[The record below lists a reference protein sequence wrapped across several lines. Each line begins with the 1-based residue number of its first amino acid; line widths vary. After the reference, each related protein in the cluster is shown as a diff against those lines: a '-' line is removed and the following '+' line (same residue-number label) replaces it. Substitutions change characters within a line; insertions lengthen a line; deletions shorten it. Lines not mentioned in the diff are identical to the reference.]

1 MIISKKMLPRRT
13 VLRGLGTALALPML
27 DAMVPALSGISGRA
41 AEPVRRLGWVY
52 CPNGMAMDA
61 WMPAANE
68 SLDLSTTLSPL
79 APYRDQTVVV
89 SGLAQGQAEALG
101 DGNGEHTRA
110 TATWLNGVHPRETE
124 GADVRAGKTADQ
136 IAADQLGRTTPL
148 GSLELAIDQDFLVGS
163 CDNGY
168 SCIYMNTIAWRDET
182 TPLPMQ
188 NNPRVVF
195 ERLFGDGGSTAD
207 RQSEFKKDRSILDAI
222 SSDLARLQR
231 EIGAGDQ
238 ARVNQYLDAVR
249 AIERRIQLSEQKD
262 TELPE
267 LERPVGIPESY
278 REHVELMFDLTA
290 LAYQVDM
297 TRVFTFML
305 GRELNGRAYP
315 EIGIPDSHHGLSHH
329 RYDPEKLAQLAKINT
344 YHVSL
349 FTHFLD
355 ELANT
360 PDGDGSLL
368 DHSLLMYGASLSD
381 SNKHSH
387 FDLPLL
393 LVGGGAGQLKGGR
406 HLQYPRDTPMTN
418 LLVSQL
424 DKAGVRLDDGLGDST
439 GRLVELAPLASV

>member
-1 MIISKKMLPRRT
+1 MIISKKTLGRRT
-13 VLRGLGTALALPML
+13 VLRGVGAALALPML

-52 CPNGMAMDA
+52 APNGMAMNA
-61 WMPAANE
+61 WTPAAGGPLE
-68 SLDLSTTLSPL
+68 LSPILSPL
-79 APYRDQTVVV
+79 ASHREHTVVL

-136 IAADQLGRTTPL
+136 FAADQLGRTTPL
-148 GSLELAIDQDFLVGS
+148 GSLELAIEQDFLVGS

-168 SCIYMNTIAWRDET
+168 SCVYMNTIAWRDPT
-182 TPLPMQ
+182 TPLPME

-195 ERLFGDGGSTAD
+195 ERLFGEGGSTA
-207 RQSEFKKDRSILDAI
+207 RRHSESRKDRSILDAI
-222 SSDLARLQR
+222 TSDLARLQR
-231 EIGAGDQ
+231 DVGSHDQ
-238 ARVNQYLDAVR
+238 ARIAQYLDAVR
-249 AIERRIQLSEQKD
+249 AVERRIQLSEQHE

-267 LERPVGIPESY
+267 LERPVGMPESY
-278 REHVELMFDLTA
+278 QEHVELMFDLLS

-315 EIGIPDSHHGLSHH
+315 ELGIPDSHHGLSHH
-329 RYDPEKLAQLAKINT
+329 RDDPTKLAQMAKINT

-349 FTHFLD
+349 FADFLD
-355 ELANT
+355 ELAST

-368 DHSLLMYGASLSD
+368 DHSLLLYGAALSD

-387 FDLPLL
+387 FDLPLV
-393 LVGGGAGQLKGGR
+393 LVGGAAGQLKGGR

-418 LLVSQL
+418 LLMSQL

-439 GRLVELAPLASV
+439 GRLVELAPLAEL

>member
-1 MIISKKMLPRRT
+1 MILSKKTLARRT
-13 VLRGLGTALALPML
+13 VLRGVGAALALPML

-52 CPNGMAMDA
+52 APNGMAMDA
-61 WMPAANE
+61 WRPAATE
-68 SLDLSTTLSPL
+68 SLELSPILGPL
-79 APYRDQTVVV
+79 APYREQTVVV

-124 GADVRAGKTADQ
+124 GADVRAGRTADQ
-136 IAADQLGRTTPL
+136 IAAEQLGRTTPL
-148 GSLELAIDQDFLVGS
+148 SSLELAIDQDYLVGS

-168 SCIYMNTIAWRDET
+168 SCVYMNTIAWRDPT

-195 ERLFGDGGSTAD
+195 ERLFGEGGSTAH
-207 RQSEFKKDRSILDAI
+207 RQSEFGKDRSILDAI
-222 SSDLARLQR
+222 TSDLARLQR
-231 EIGAGDQ
+231 DVGSSDR
-238 ARVNQYLDAVR
+238 ARVTQYLDAVR
-249 AIERRIQLSEQKD
+249 AVERRIQLSEQND

-278 REHVELMFDLTA
+278 QGHVELMFDLMA
-290 LAYQVDM
+290 LAYQVDL

-329 RYDPEKLAQLAKINT
+329 RDDPQTLAQLARINS

-349 FTHFLD
+349 FKDFLD

-368 DHSLLMYGASLSD
+368 DHSLLMYGAALSD
-381 SNKHSH
+381 SNKHLH

-393 LVGGGAGQLKGGR
+393 LVGGSAGQLKGRR

-424 DKAGVRLDDGLGDST
+424 DKAGVRLGDGLGDST
-439 GRLVELAPLASV
+439 GRLVELAPLANV

>member
-61 WMPAANE
+61 WMPAAKE

-195 ERLFGDGGSTAD
+195 ERLFGDGGSAAD

>member
-1 MIISKKMLPRRT
+1 MIISKKALPRRT
-13 VLRGLGTALALPML
+13 VLRGLGTAMALPML

-61 WMPAANE
+61 WMPVAKE
-68 SLDLSTTLSPL
+68 SLELSTTLSPL

-148 GSLELAIDQDFLVGS
+148 SSLELAIDQDFLVGS

-222 SSDLARLQR
+222 TGDLARLQR
-231 EIGAGDQ
+231 EVGTGDQ
-238 ARVNQYLDAVR
+238 ARVTQYLEAVR

-278 REHVELMFDLTA
+278 QEHVKLMFDLTS

-329 RYDPEKLAQLAKINT
+329 RYDLEKLAQLAKINT

-355 ELANT
+355 ELANM

-439 GRLVELAPLASV
+439 GRLVELAPLANI

>member
-1 MIISKKMLPRRT
+1 MIISKKTLARRT
-13 VLRGLGTALALPML
+13 VLRGVGATLALPML

-52 CPNGMAMDA
+52 SPNGMAMDA
-61 WMPAANE
+61 WTPAATE
-68 SLDLSTTLSPL
+68 SLALSTTLSPL
-79 APYRDQTVVV
+79 ASYREQTVVV

-148 GSLELAIDQDFLVGS
+148 NSLELAIDQDFLVGS

-168 SCIYMNTIAWRDET
+168 SCIYMNTIAWRDAT

-188 NNPRVVF
+188 NNPRVIF
-195 ERLFGDGGSTAD
+195 ERLFGEGGSTAN
-207 RQSEFKKDRSILDAI
+207 RQSEFQKDRSILDAI
-222 SSDLARLQR
+222 TSDLARLQR
-231 EIGAGDQ
+231 DVGSSDR
-238 ARVNQYLDAVR
+238 ARVTQYLDAVR
-249 AIERRIQLSEQKD
+249 AIERRIQLSEQND

-278 REHVELMFDLTA
+278 QEHVELMFDLMA

-329 RYDPEKLAQLAKINT
+329 RYDTTKLAQLAKINT

-349 FTHFLD
+349 FAHFLD

-424 DKAGVRLDDGLGDST
+424 EKAGVRLDEGLGDST
-439 GRLVELAPLASV
+439 GRLVELAALADI

>member
-1 MIISKKMLPRRT
+1 MIISKKTLGRRT
-13 VLRGLGTALALPML
+13 VLRGVGAALALPML

-52 CPNGMAMDA
+52 APNGMAMYA
-61 WMPAANE
+61 WTPAAGGTLE
-68 SLDLSTTLSPL
+68 LSPILSPL
-79 APYRDQTVVV
+79 ASHREHTVVL

-136 IAADQLGRTTPL
+136 FAADQLGRTTPL
-148 GSLELAIDQDFLVGS
+148 GSLELAIEQDFLVGS

-168 SCIYMNTIAWRDET
+168 SCVYMNTIAWRDAT
-182 TPLPMQ
+182 TPLPME

-195 ERLFGDGGSTAD
+195 ERLFGEGGSTAR
-207 RQSEFKKDRSILDAI
+207 RQSESRKDRSILDAI
-222 SSDLARLQR
+222 TSDLARLQR
-231 EIGAGDQ
+231 DVGSHDQ
-238 ARVNQYLDAVR
+238 ARIAQYLDAVR
-249 AIERRIQLSEQKD
+249 AVERRIQLSEQHE

-267 LERPVGIPESY
+267 LERPVGMPESY
-278 REHVELMFDLTA
+278 QEHVKLMFDLLS

-315 EIGIPDSHHGLSHH
+315 ELGIPDSHHGLSHH
-329 RYDPEKLAQLAKINT
+329 RDDPAKLAQMAKINT

-349 FTHFLD
+349 FADFLD
-355 ELANT
+355 ELAST

-368 DHSLLMYGASLSD
+368 DHSLLLYGAALSD

-387 FDLPLL
+387 FDLPLV
-393 LVGGGAGQLKGGR
+393 LVGGAAGQLKGGR

-418 LLVSQL
+418 LLMSQL

-439 GRLVELAPLASV
+439 GRLVELAPLADL

>member
-1 MIISKKMLPRRT
+1 MIVSKKTLPRRT
-13 VLRGLGTALALPML
+13 VLRGLGTAMALPML

-61 WMPAANE
+61 WMPAAKE
-68 SLDLSTTLSPL
+68 SLELSTTLSPL

-110 TATWLNGVHPRETE
+110 TATWLNGIHPRETE

-148 GSLELAIDQDFLVGS
+148 SSLELAIDQDFLVGS

-195 ERLFGDGGSTAD
+195 ERLFGDGGSAAD
-207 RQSEFKKDRSILDAI
+207 RQSEFRKDRSILDAI
-222 SSDLARLQR
+222 TGDLARLQR
-231 EIGAGDQ
+231 EVGAGDQ
-238 ARVNQYLDAVR
+238 ARVTQYLDAVR

-262 TELPE
+262 TELPD

-329 RYDPEKLAQLAKINT
+329 RYDPAKLAQLAKINT

-381 SNKHSH
+381 SNKHLH

-424 DKAGVRLDDGLGDST
+424 DKAGVRLDNGLGDST
-439 GRLVELAPLASV
+439 GRLVEMAPLASV

>member
-1 MIISKKMLPRRT
+1 
-13 VLRGLGTALALPML
+13 
-27 DAMVPALSGISGRA
+27 
-41 AEPVRRLGWVY
+41 
-52 CPNGMAMDA
+52 
-61 WMPAANE
+61 
-68 SLDLSTTLSPL
+68 
-79 APYRDQTVVV
+79 
-89 SGLAQGQAEALG
+89 
-101 DGNGEHTRA
+101 
-110 TATWLNGVHPRETE
+110 
-124 GADVRAGKTADQ
+124 
-136 IAADQLGRTTPL
+136 
-148 GSLELAIDQDFLVGS
+148 
-163 CDNGY
+163 
-168 SCIYMNTIAWRDET
+168 MNTIAWRDET

-195 ERLFGDGGSTAD
+195 ERLFGDGGSTAQ
-207 RQSEFKKDRSILDAI
+207 RQSEFRKDRSILDAI

-231 EIGAGDQ
+231 EVGSGDQ
-238 ARVNQYLDAVR
+238 ARVAQYLDAVR
-249 AIERRIQLSEQKD
+249 AIERRIQLSEEKD

-329 RYDPEKLAQLAKINT
+329 RYDPQKLAQLAKINT

-349 FTHFLD
+349 FTRFLD

-439 GRLVELAPLASV
+439 GRLVELAPLANV

>member
-61 WMPAANE
+61 WMPVAKE

>member
-1 MIISKKMLPRRT
+1 MIISKKTLPRRT
-13 VLRGLGTALALPML
+13 ILRGLGTALALPML

-41 AEPVRRLGWVY
+41 AEPVRRLGWGY

-61 WMPAANE
+61 WMPATKE
-68 SLDLSTTLSPL
+68 SLELSPTLSPL

-207 RQSEFKKDRSILDAI
+207 RQSEFRKDRSILDAI

-231 EIGAGDQ
+231 EVGAGDQ
-238 ARVNQYLDAVR
+238 SRVDQYLDAVR

-267 LERPVGIPESY
+267 LERPIGIPESY

>member
-1 MIISKKMLPRRT
+1 MIISKKTLGRRT
-13 VLRGLGTALALPML
+13 VLRGVGAALALPML

-52 CPNGMAMDA
+52 APNGMAMYA
-61 WMPAANE
+61 WTPAAGRTLE
-68 SLDLSTTLSPL
+68 LSPILSPL
-79 APYRDQTVVV
+79 ASHREHTVVL

-136 IAADQLGRTTPL
+136 FAADQLGRTTPL
-148 GSLELAIDQDFLVGS
+148 QSLELAIEQDFLVGS

-168 SCIYMNTIAWRDET
+168 SCVYMNTIAWRDPT
-182 TPLPMQ
+182 TPLPME

-195 ERLFGDGGSTAD
+195 ERLFGEGGSTA
-207 RQSEFKKDRSILDAI
+207 RRHSESRKDRSILDAI
-222 SSDLARLQR
+222 TSDLARLQR
-231 EIGAGDQ
+231 DVGSHDQ
-238 ARVNQYLDAVR
+238 ARIAQYLDAVR
-249 AIERRIQLSEQKD
+249 AVERRIQLSEQHE

-267 LERPVGIPESY
+267 LERPVGIPASY
-278 REHVELMFDLTA
+278 QEHVALMFDLLS

-315 EIGIPDSHHGLSHH
+315 GLGIPDSHHGLSHH
-329 RYDPEKLAQLAKINT
+329 RDDPTKLAQMAKINT

-349 FTHFLD
+349 FADFLD
-355 ELANT
+355 ELAST

-368 DHSLLMYGASLSD
+368 DHSLLLYGAALSD

-387 FDLPLL
+387 FDLPLVM
-393 LVGGGAGQLKGGR
+393 VGGAAGQLKGGR

-418 LLVSQL
+418 LLASQL
-424 DKAGVRLDDGLGDST
+424 DKAGVRLDAGLGDST
-439 GRLVELAPLASV
+439 GRLVELAPLAEL

>member
-61 WMPAANE
+61 WMPAAKE

-195 ERLFGDGGSTAD
+195 ERLFGDGGSTAV

-222 SSDLARLQR
+222 SRDLARLQR

-238 ARVNQYLDAVR
+238 ARVAQYLDAVR

>member
-1 MIISKKMLPRRT
+1 MIISKKALPRRT
-13 VLRGLGTALALPML
+13 VLRGLGTAMALPML

-61 WMPAANE
+61 WMPVAKE
-68 SLDLSTTLSPL
+68 SLELSTTLSPL

-148 GSLELAIDQDFLVGS
+148 SSLELAIDQDFLVGS

-222 SSDLARLQR
+222 TGDLARLQR
-231 EIGAGDQ
+231 EVGAGDQ
-238 ARVNQYLDAVR
+238 ARVTQYLEAVR

-278 REHVELMFDLTA
+278 QEHVKLMFDLTS

-329 RYDPEKLAQLAKINT
+329 RYDLEKLAQLAKINT

-355 ELANT
+355 ELANM

-439 GRLVELAPLASV
+439 DRLVELAPLANI

>member
-61 WMPAANE
+61 WMPAAKE

-424 DKAGVRLDDGLGDST
+424 DKAGVRLDGGLGDST
-439 GRLVELAPLASV
+439 GRLVELAPLANV

>member
-61 WMPAANE
+61 WMPAAKE

-439 GRLVELAPLASV
+439 GRLVELAPLANV

>member
-61 WMPAANE
+61 WMPAAKE

-195 ERLFGDGGSTAD
+195 ERLFGDGGSTAQ
-207 RQSEFKKDRSILDAI
+207 RQSEFRKDRSILDAI

-231 EIGAGDQ
+231 EVGVSDQ
-238 ARVNQYLDAVR
+238 ARVAQYLDAVR

-267 LERPVGIPESY
+267 LERPVGIAESY
-278 REHVELMFDLTA
+278 REHVELMCDLTA
-290 LAYQVDM
+290 LAY
-297 TRVFTFML
+297 
-305 GRELNGRAYP
+305 
-315 EIGIPDSHHGLSHH
+315 H
-329 RYDPEKLAQLAKINT
+329 KI
-344 YHVSL
+344 
-349 FTHFLD
+349 
-355 ELANT
+355 
-360 PDGDGSLL
+360 
-368 DHSLLMYGASLSD
+368 
-381 SNKHSH
+381 K
-387 FDLPLL
+387 DL
-393 LVGGGAGQLKGGR
+393 
-406 HLQYPRDTPMTN
+406 
-418 LLVSQL
+418 
-424 DKAGVRLDDGLGDST
+424 
-439 GRLVELAPLASV
+439 

>member
-1 MIISKKMLPRRT
+1 MIITKKTLARRT
-13 VLRGLGTALALPML
+13 MLRGVGAALALPML

-52 CPNGMAMDA
+52 SPNGMAMDA
-61 WMPAANE
+61 WTPAATE
-68 SLDLSTTLSPL
+68 SLELSTVLSPL
-79 APYRDQTVVV
+79 ASYREQTVVV

-124 GADVRAGKTADQ
+124 GADVRAGKTVDQ

-148 GSLELAIDQDFLVGS
+148 SSLELAIDQDFLVGS

-168 SCIYMNTIAWRDET
+168 SCIYMNTISWRDET

-195 ERLFGDGGSTAD
+195 ERLFGEAGSTAN
-207 RQSEFKKDRSILDAI
+207 RQSEFRKDRSILDAI
-222 SSDLARLQR
+222 TSDLARLQR
-231 EIGAGDQ
+231 EVGLSDR
-238 ARVNQYLDAVR
+238 ARVTQYLDAVR
-249 AIERRIQLSEQKD
+249 AIERRIQLSEQND

-278 REHVELMFDLTA
+278 REHVELMFDLMA

-315 EIGIPDSHHGLSHH
+315 EIGIPESHHGLSHH
-329 RYDPEKLAQLAKINT
+329 RDDPTKLAQLAKINA

-349 FTHFLD
+349 FRHFLD
-355 ELANT
+355 QLENT

-368 DHSLLMYGASLSD
+368 DHSLLLYGAALSD
-381 SNKHSH
+381 SNKHLH

-393 LVGGGAGQLKGGR
+393 LVGGGAGQLQGGR

>member
-61 WMPAANE
+61 WMPAAKE

-278 REHVELMFDLTA
+278 RQHVELMFDLTA

-439 GRLVELAPLASV
+439 GRLVELAPLANI

>member
-61 WMPAANE
+61 WMPAAKE

-238 ARVNQYLDAVR
+238 ARVAQYLDAVR

-278 REHVELMFDLTA
+278 RAHVELMFDLTA

>member
-1 MIISKKMLPRRT
+1 MIISKNTLPRRT
-13 VLRGLGTALALPML
+13 VLRGVGAALALPML

-52 CPNGMAMDA
+52 SPNGMAMDA
-61 WMPAANE
+61 WMPAATE
-68 SLDLSTTLSPL
+68 SLELSTILSPL
-79 APYRDQTVVV
+79 VPYRDQTVVV

-148 GSLELAIDQDFLVGS
+148 SSLELAIDQDFLVGS

-195 ERLFGDGGSTAD
+195 ERLFGEAGSTAN
-207 RQSEFKKDRSILDAI
+207 RQSEFAKDRSILDAI
-222 SSDLARLQR
+222 TSDLARLQR
-231 EIGAGDQ
+231 DVGLSDR
-238 ARVNQYLDAVR
+238 ARISQYLDAVR
-249 AIERRIQLSEQKD
+249 AIERRIQLSEQND

-278 REHVELMFDLTA
+278 QEHVELMFELMA

-329 RYDPEKLAQLAKINT
+329 RYDTTKLSQLAKINT
-344 YHVSL
+344 FHVSL
-349 FTHFLD
+349 FRHFLD

-368 DHSLLMYGASLSD
+368 DHSLLMYGAALSD
-381 SNKHSH
+381 SNKHLH

-439 GRLVELAPLASV
+439 GRLVELAPLANV

>member
-1 MIISKKMLPRRT
+1 MIISKKILPRRT

-61 WMPAANE
+61 WMPAAKE

>member
-1 MIISKKMLPRRT
+1 MIISRKALGRRT
-13 VLRGLGTALALPML
+13 VLRGVGAALALPML

-52 CPNGMAMDA
+52 APNGMAMNA
-61 WMPAANE
+61 WTPAAGGALE
-68 SLDLSTTLSPL
+68 LSPILSPL
-79 APYRDQTVVV
+79 TSHREHTVVL

-136 IAADQLGRTTPL
+136 FAADQLGRATPL
-148 GSLELAIDQDFLVGS
+148 GSLELAIEQDFLVGS

-168 SCIYMNTIAWRDET
+168 SCVYMNTIAWRDPT
-182 TPLPMQ
+182 TPLPME

-195 ERLFGDGGSTAD
+195 ERLFGEGGSTA
-207 RQSEFKKDRSILDAI
+207 RRHAESRKDRSILDAI
-222 SSDLARLQR
+222 TGDLARLQR
-231 EIGAGDQ
+231 DVGSHDQ
-238 ARVNQYLDAVR
+238 ARIAQYLDAVR
-249 AIERRIQLSEQKD
+249 AVERRIQLSGQHE
-262 TELPE
+262 TELPK
-267 LERPVGIPESY
+267 LERPVGMPESY
-278 REHVELMFDLTA
+278 QEHVELMFDLLS

-315 EIGIPDSHHGLSHH
+315 ELGIPDSHHGLSHH
-329 RYDPEKLAQLAKINT
+329 RDDPAKLAQMAKINT

-349 FTHFLD
+349 FADFLD
-355 ELANT
+355 ELAST

-368 DHSLLMYGASLSD
+368 DHSLLLYGAALSD

-387 FDLPLL
+387 FDLPLVL
-393 LVGGGAGQLKGGR
+393 AGGAAGQLKGGR

-418 LLVSQL
+418 LLTSQL
-424 DKAGVRLDDGLGDST
+424 NKAGVRLDDGLGDST
-439 GRLVELAPLASV
+439 GRLVELAPLAEL

>member
-1 MIISKKMLPRRT
+1 MIISKKTLARRT
-13 VLRGLGTALALPML
+13 VLRGVGATLALPML
-27 DAMVPALSGISGRA
+27 EAMVPALSGISGRA

-52 CPNGMAMDA
+52 SPNGMAMDA
-61 WMPAANE
+61 WTPATTG
-68 SLDLSTTLSPL
+68 SLELSTTLSPL
-79 APYRDQTVVV
+79 APYRGQTVVV

-148 GSLELAIDQDFLVGS
+148 SSLELAIDQDFLVGS

-168 SCIYMNTIAWRDET
+168 SCIYMNTIAWRDAT

-188 NNPRVVF
+188 NNPRVIF
-195 ERLFGDGGSTAD
+195 ERLFGEGGSPAN
-207 RQSEFKKDRSILDAI
+207 RRLEFQKDRSILDAI
-222 SSDLARLQR
+222 TSDLARLQR
-231 EIGAGDQ
+231 EVGSSDR
-238 ARVNQYLDAVR
+238 ARVTQYLDAVR
-249 AIERRIQLSEQKD
+249 AIERRIQLSEQND

-278 REHVELMFDLTA
+278 QEHVELMFDLMA
-290 LAYQVDM
+290 LAYQVDL

-329 RYDPEKLAQLAKINT
+329 RYDTTRLSQLAKINT

-349 FTHFLD
+349 FRHFLD
-355 ELANT
+355 ELENT

-381 SNKHSH
+381 SNKHLH

-393 LVGGGAGQLKGGR
+393 LVGGGAGQLEGGR

-439 GRLVELAPLASV
+439 GRLVELSALADI

>member
-61 WMPAANE
+61 WMPAAKE

-148 GSLELAIDQDFLVGS
+148 GSLALAIDQDFLVGS

>member
-1 MIISKKMLPRRT
+1 MIISKKALPRRT
-13 VLRGLGTALALPML
+13 VLRGLGTAMALPML

-61 WMPAANE
+61 WMPVAKE
-68 SLDLSTTLSPL
+68 SLELSTTLSPL

-148 GSLELAIDQDFLVGS
+148 SSLELAIDQDFLVGS

-222 SSDLARLQR
+222 TGDLARLQR
-231 EIGAGDQ
+231 EVGAGDQ
-238 ARVNQYLDAVR
+238 ARVTQYLEAVR

-278 REHVELMFDLTA
+278 QEHVKLMFDLTS

-329 RYDPEKLAQLAKINT
+329 RYDLEKLAQLAKINT

-439 GRLVELAPLASV
+439 GRLVELAPLANI

>member
-1 MIISKKMLPRRT
+1 MIISKKTLPRRT
-13 VLRGLGTALALPML
+13 VLRGLGTAMALPML

-61 WMPAANE
+61 WMPSAKE
-68 SLDLSTTLSPL
+68 SLELSTTLSPL
-79 APYRDQTVVV
+79 APYRDQTAVV

-110 TATWLNGVHPRETE
+110 TATWLNGIHPRETE

-148 GSLELAIDQDFLVGS
+148 SSLELAIDQDFLVGS

-207 RQSEFKKDRSILDAI
+207 RQSEFRKDRSILDAI
-222 SSDLARLQR
+222 TSDLARLQR
-231 EIGAGDQ
+231 EVGVGDQ
-238 ARVNQYLDAVR
+238 ARVTQYLDAVR

-278 REHVELMFDLTA
+278 QEHVELMFDLTA

-329 RYDPEKLAQLAKINT
+329 RYDLEKLAQLAKINT

-439 GRLVELAPLASV
+439 GRLVELAPLANI

>member
-1 MIISKKMLPRRT
+1 MIISKKTLVRRT
-13 VLRGLGTALALPML
+13 VLRGVGATLALPML

-52 CPNGMAMDA
+52 SPNGMAMDA
-61 WMPAANE
+61 WTPAATE
-68 SLDLSTTLSPL
+68 SLALSTTLSPL
-79 APYRDQTVVV
+79 TSYREQTVVV

-148 GSLELAIDQDFLVGS
+148 SSLELAIDQDFLVGS

-168 SCIYMNTIAWRDET
+168 SCIYMNTIAWRDAT

-188 NNPRVVF
+188 NNPRVIF
-195 ERLFGDGGSTAD
+195 ERLFGEGGSTAN
-207 RQSEFKKDRSILDAI
+207 RQTEFQKDRSILDAI
-222 SSDLARLQR
+222 TSDLARLQR
-231 EIGAGDQ
+231 DVGSSDR
-238 ARVNQYLDAVR
+238 ARVTQYLDAVR
-249 AIERRIQLSEQKD
+249 AIERRIQISEQND

-278 REHVELMFDLTA
+278 QEHVELMFDLMA

-329 RYDPEKLAQLAKINT
+329 RYDTTKLAQLAKINT

-355 ELANT
+355 ALADT

-424 DKAGVRLDDGLGDST
+424 EKAGVRLDEGLGDST
-439 GRLVELAPLASV
+439 GRLVELAALADI

>member
-1 MIISKKMLPRRT
+1 MIISKNTLARRT
-13 VLRGLGTALALPML
+13 VLRGVGAALALPML

-52 CPNGMAMDA
+52 SPNGMAMDA
-61 WMPAANE
+61 WMPAATE
-68 SLDLSTTLSPL
+68 SLELSTILSPL
-79 APYRDQTVVV
+79 ASYREQTVVV

-148 GSLELAIDQDFLVGS
+148 SSLELAIDQDFLVGS

-168 SCIYMNTIAWRDET
+168 SCIYMNTIAWRDAT

-207 RQSEFKKDRSILDAI
+207 RQSEFRKDRSILDAVT
-222 SSDLARLQR
+222 SDLARLQR
-231 EIGAGDQ
+231 DVGASDR
-238 ARVNQYLDAVR
+238 ARVTQYLDAVR
-249 AIERRIQLSEQKD
+249 AIEHRIQLSEQND
-262 TELPE
+262 TVLPE

-278 REHVELMFDLTA
+278 QEHVELMFELMA

-329 RYDPEKLAQLAKINT
+329 RYDTTKLSQLAKINT
-344 YHVSL
+344 FHVSL
-349 FTHFLD
+349 FRHFLD

-368 DHSLLMYGASLSD
+368 DHSLLMYGAALSD
-381 SNKHSH
+381 SNKHLH

-439 GRLVELAPLASV
+439 GRLVELAPLANV

>member
-61 WMPAANE
+61 WMPAAKE

-148 GSLELAIDQDFLVGS
+148 GLLELAIDQDFLVGS

>member
-1 MIISKKMLPRRT
+1 MSLSKKTLDRRT
-13 VLRGLGTALALPML
+13 MLRGVGAALALPML

-52 CPNGMAMDA
+52 APNGMAMDA
-61 WMPAANE
+61 WRPAATE
-68 SLDLSTTLSPL
+68 SLALSPILGPL
-79 APYRDQTVVV
+79 APYREQTVVV

-124 GADVRAGKTADQ
+124 GPDVRAGMTADQ
-136 IAADQLGRTTPL
+136 IAAEQLGRTTPL
-148 GSLELAIDQDFLVGS
+148 SSLELAIDQDFLVGG

-168 SCIYMNTIAWRDET
+168 SCVYMNTIAWRDPT

-195 ERLFGDGGSTAD
+195 ERLFGEGGSTAN
-207 RQSEFKKDRSILDAI
+207 RQSEFGKDRSILDAI
-222 SSDLARLQR
+222 TSDLARLQR
-231 EIGAGDQ
+231 DVGSSDR
-238 ARVNQYLDAVR
+238 ARVTQYLDAVR
-249 AIERRIQLSEQKD
+249 AIERRIQLSEQND

-278 REHVELMFDLTA
+278 QEHVELMFDLMA

-329 RYDPEKLAQLAKINT
+329 RYDTTKLAQLAKINT

-349 FTHFLD
+349 FRHFLD

-381 SNKHSH
+381 SNKHLH

-424 DKAGVRLDDGLGDST
+424 DKAGVQLDDGLGDST
-439 GRLVELAPLASV
+439 GRLVELAPLGNV

>member
-1 MIISKKMLPRRT
+1 MIISKKALPRRT
-13 VLRGLGTALALPML
+13 VLRGLGTAMALPML

-52 CPNGMAMDA
+52 CPNGLAMDA
-61 WMPAANE
+61 WMPAAKE
-68 SLDLSTTLSPL
+68 SLELSTTLSPL
-79 APYRDQTVVV
+79 APYRDQTAVV

-110 TATWLNGVHPRETE
+110 TATWLNGIHPRETE

-207 RQSEFKKDRSILDAI
+207 RQSEFRKDRSILDAI
-222 SSDLARLQR
+222 TSDLARLQR
-231 EIGAGDQ
+231 EVGVGDQ
-238 ARVNQYLDAVR
+238 ARVTQYLDAVR

-278 REHVELMFDLTA
+278 QEHVELMFDLTA

-329 RYDPEKLAQLAKINT
+329 RYDLEKLAQLAKINT

-439 GRLVELAPLASV
+439 GRLVELAPLANI

>member
-1 MIISKKMLPRRT
+1 MIISKKTLARRT
-13 VLRGLGTALALPML
+13 VLRGVGATLALPML

-52 CPNGMAMDA
+52 SPNGMAMDA
-61 WMPAANE
+61 WTPAATE
-68 SLDLSTTLSPL
+68 SLALSTTLSPL
-79 APYRDQTVVV
+79 ASYREQTVVV

-148 GSLELAIDQDFLVGS
+148 SSLELAIDQDFLVGS

-168 SCIYMNTIAWRDET
+168 SCIYMNTIAWRDAT

-188 NNPRVVF
+188 NNPRVIF
-195 ERLFGDGGSTAD
+195 ERLFGEGGSTAN
-207 RQSEFKKDRSILDAI
+207 RQSEFQKDRSILDAI
-222 SSDLARLQR
+222 TSDLARLQR
-231 EIGAGDQ
+231 DVGSSDR
-238 ARVNQYLDAVR
+238 ARVTQYLDAVR
-249 AIERRIQLSEQKD
+249 AIERRIQLSEQND

-278 REHVELMFDLTA
+278 QEHVELMFDLMA

-329 RYDPEKLAQLAKINT
+329 RYDTTKLAQLAKINT

-349 FTHFLD
+349 FAHFLD

-424 DKAGVRLDDGLGDST
+424 EKAGVRLDEGLGDST
-439 GRLVELAPLASV
+439 GRLVELAALADI

>member
-1 MIISKKMLPRRT
+1 MIVLKKTLSRRA
-13 VLRGLGTALALPML
+13 VLRGVGATLALPML

-52 CPNGMAMDA
+52 APNGMAMDA
-61 WMPAANE
+61 WRPADTKALE
-68 SLDLSTTLSPL
+68 LSPIL
-79 APYRDQTVVV
+79 GPLGPYREQTVVV

-136 IAADQLGRTTPL
+136 IAAEQLGRTTPL

-168 SCIYMNTIAWRDET
+168 SCVYMNTIAWRDPT

-195 ERLFGDGGSTAD
+195 ERLFGEGGSTAS
-207 RQSEFKKDRSILDAI
+207 RRSELGIDRSILDAI
-222 SSDLARLQR
+222 TSDLARLQR
-231 EIGAGDQ
+231 DVGSSDR
-238 ARVNQYLDAVR
+238 ARVTQYLDAVR
-249 AIERRIQLSEQKD
+249 AVERRIQFSEQND

-267 LERPVGIPESY
+267 LERPVGVPESY
-278 REHVELMFDLTA
+278 QEHVELMFDLMA

-329 RYDPEKLAQLAKINT
+329 RDDPERLAQMARINT

-349 FTHFLD
+349 FAHFLD
-355 ELANT
+355 RLAKT

-368 DHSLLMYGASLSD
+368 DHSLLMYGAALSD

-393 LVGGGAGQLKGGR
+393 LVGGSGGQLAGGR
-406 HLQYPRDTPMTN
+406 HLQYPADTPMTN

-424 DKAGVRLDDGLGDST
+424 DKAGIRLDEGLGDST
-439 GRLVELAPLASV
+439 GRLPELTPLAEV

>member
-61 WMPAANE
+61 WMPAAKE

-238 ARVNQYLDAVR
+238 ARVAQYLDAVR